1 MLTSL
6 DLANH
11 FGLRLLN
18 GNLESLKRRITVA
31 ELDRPGVE
39 LLGIFQFHEKDRIMI
54 IGHKEMALI
63 KDSDPNFVYL
73 NALKIC
79 SKECPCIIITHGDDC
94 PEPIMRA
101 AKETNCPIFSSDADT
116 SRLSADMY
124 VYLAEALAPK
134 TAVHAGLM
142 EIYGI
147 GVLILGESGI
157 GKSEISLDLIK
168 KGHRLIADDR
178 VDIRDVRGKL
188 IGTCPESIYGMM
200 EVRGIGII
208 DVARMFGI
216 NSLSKSAKI
225 SFVVNL
231 VSFNRNEPLERVGMK
246 TDRYEILGEFVP
258 MVKLP
263 VSAARSMS
271 DIIEAA
277 VTNFKLK
284 DFGYDTGYEFQRRL
298 VELQEKKQMEKR
310 EAEMLVFHGQDEEIE
325 AKDNRENIQV
335 GLINPESNYPEEER
349 KRMIVD
355 DEKILKEGK

>member
-1 MLTSL
+1 
-6 DLANH
+6 
-11 FGLRLLN
+11 
-18 GNLESLKRRITVA
+18 
-31 ELDRPGVE
+31 
-39 LLGIFQFHEKDRIMI
+39 
-54 IGHKEMALI
+54 
-63 KDSDPNFVYL
+63 
-73 NALKIC
+73 
-79 SKECPCIIITHGDDC
+79 
-94 PEPIMRA
+94 MRA

-116 SRLSADMY
+116 SRLSSDMY
-124 VYLAEALAPK
+124 IYLAEALAPK
-134 TAVHAGLM
+134 TAVHACLM

-208 DVARMFGI
+208 DVTRMFGI
-216 NSLSKSAKI
+216 NSLSKSEKI

-231 VSFNRNEPLERVGMK
+231 VSFDKREPLERVGMK

-284 DFGYDTGYEFQRRL
+284 DYGYDTGYEFQRRL
-298 VELQEKKQMEKR
+298 TELQEKKRLERR
-310 EAEMLVFHGQDEEIE
+310 EAEMMVFHGQDKEPVVSMNPEPDVPSVQIG
-325 AKDNRENIQV
+325 N
-335 GLINPESNYPEEER
+335 INPES
-349 KRMIVD
+349 D
-355 DEKILKEGK
+355 LGKVHLVGAEHPKKGE

>member
-1 MLTSL
+1 
-6 DLANH
+6 
-11 FGLRLLN
+11 
-18 GNLESLKRRITVA
+18 
-31 ELDRPGVE
+31 
-39 LLGIFQFHEKDRIMI
+39 
-54 IGHKEMALI
+54 
-63 KDSDPNFVYL
+63 
-73 NALKIC
+73 
-79 SKECPCIIITHGDDC
+79 
-94 PEPIMRA
+94 
-101 AKETNCPIFSSDADT
+101 
-116 SRLSADMY
+116 
-124 VYLAEALAPK
+124 
-134 TAVHAGLM
+134 M

-208 DVARMFGI
+208 DVTRMFGI
-216 NSLSKSAKI
+216 NSLSKSEKI

-231 VSFNRNEPLERVGMK
+231 VSFDKREPLERVGMK

-284 DFGYDTGYEFQRRL
+284 DYGYDTGYEFQRRL
-298 VELQEKKQMEKR
+298 TELQEKKRLERR
-310 EAEMLVFHGQDEEIE
+310 EAEMMVFHGQDKEPVVSMNP
-325 AKDNRENIQV
+325 NRMFQV
-335 GLINPESNYPEEER
+335 FKLGTSIRIGSWKSPSCR
-349 KRMIVD
+349 CRTS
-355 DEKILKEGK
+355 